1 MRIPF
6 QKLFNGMVS
15 QREVAWRCIHVLS
28 EAFIERDA
36 AIRVSR
42 PLAASDHSLHLC
54 CSASA
59 RRSSM
64 TEDL

>member
-1 MRIPF
+1 MRTIPEV
-6 QKLFNGMVS
+6 FNGKVVS

-42 PLAASDHSLHLC
+42 PGSLRSFSSICAAAPLPAEAHD
-54 CSASA
+54 
-59 RRSSM
+59 
-64 TEDL
+64 